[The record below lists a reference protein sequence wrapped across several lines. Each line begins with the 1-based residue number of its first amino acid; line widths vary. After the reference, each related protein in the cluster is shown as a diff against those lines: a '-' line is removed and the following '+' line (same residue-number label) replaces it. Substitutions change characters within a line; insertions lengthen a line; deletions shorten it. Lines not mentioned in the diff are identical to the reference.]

1 LTAVLKGFARAEAWP
16 LREAFVISR
25 SSRTH
30 VDVVYV
36 EITDGTHVGRGE
48 CQPNPRYDDT
58 PEAAADGL
66 NACIKAGVTRETDVQ
81 AWPLSPAA
89 KNGLD
94 CALWDLKAKRAGVRV
109 WDLLG
114 RKAPEPAPTVF
125 TLSLGTPDA
134 MADAARRAVADGKT
148 RLKLKLGGEGDDARV
163 AAVRAAAPAA
173 RLVAD
178 ANEAW
183 TPDMLGS
190 YMKAMADAGIELLEQ
205 PLPAGQDD
213 ALVGLDR
220 TIPICADESCHTA
233 DDVPAL
239 AAKYDMVNIK
249 LDKCGGLT
257 EALKLEAT
265 AKDAGM
271 GIFVGC
277 MLGTSL
283 AMAPALI
290 VAATARWVD
299 LDGVLLLSR
308 DRDHKLAVGANY
320 HIAAPDPLLWG

>member
-1 LTAVLKGFARAEAWP
+1 MTAVLQGFARAEAWP

-36 EITDGTHVGRGE
+36 EVTDGIHVGRGE
-48 CQPNPRYDDT
+48 CQPNTRYDDT
-58 PEAAADGL
+58 PAQAVAQL
-66 NACIKAGVTRETDVQ
+66 TACFEAGVTLETDVQ
-81 AWPLSPAA
+81 ALPLSPAA

-94 CALWDLKAKRAGVRV
+94 CALWDLRAKRAGVRV

-114 RKAPEPAPTVF
+114 RAAPKPTATVF
-125 TLSLGTPDA
+125 TLSLGTPEA
-134 MADAARRAVADGKT
+134 MADAAQRAVADGKT

-163 AAVRAAAPAA
+163 AAVRAAVPDA

-183 TPDMLGS
+183 TPDMLVP
-190 YMKAMADAGIELLEQ
+190 YLRAMAEAGIELLEQ

-213 ALVGLDR
+213 ALAGLNR
-220 TIPICADESCHTA
+220 PIPLCADESCHTA
-233 DDVPAL
+233 DDVPRL

-257 EALKLEAT
+257 EALRLET
-265 AKDAGM
+265 AAQDADM

-308 DRDHKLAVGANY
+308 DRDHKLAVDAGY
-320 HIAAPDPLLWG
+320 HIAAPAPQLWG